1 MRKINLLSILI
12 CLNAYSLE
20 LSYDDIVTY
29 TLNNA
34 TSLKYKQTEKDIENA
49 NLELLYSKLY
59 PQLSMLYSADNYE
72 SLDEQRQN
80 VSVGDK
86 LVNSS
91 VKYKNSLGLNLSYE
105 LYDFGVKDEQI
116 KAQKQEITIKQLEE
130 CAQELKIKEE
140 ILKHYTNAINAKYDK
155 DYLTQSRS
163 FVKQIYEYKKRLFDS
178 GNISL
183 VEVSN
188 ESMRLIDFENRIDEA
203 NKEYQTSLVAL
214 SHISY
219 NFVDPLKT
227 ILLPLESKNEFKK
240 EKISYDESYL
250 AEQYR
255 LKLIQ
260 KQHERKS
267 FLFSNLPQVGLS
279 SNYYLYGADD
289 EHYRAST
296 QDIRRNS
303 YSIGLSVRVNLFEGF
318 KYSNQMNKFDLETQK
333 IFLEDTMAKEDF
345 EKEIETSQENI
356 QQLNNLLLGNNKN
369 LEESKKMVA
378 TKIRLNENGELDTIS
393 KLQSV
398 LDLLDKELITKH
410 KQTSLSMEQIKLNI
424 RKGICK

>member
-1 MRKINLLSILI
+1 MKKINLLSILI

-20 LSYDDIVTY
+20 LSYDDIVAY

-72 SLDEQRQN
+72 SLDEQRQT

-116 KAQKQEITIKQLEE
+116 KAQKQEIIIKQLEE

-188 ESMRLIDFENRIDEA
+188 ESMRLIDFENKIEEA
-203 NKEYQTSLVAL
+203 KKEYQTNMLFL

-219 NFVDPLKT
+219 NLVNLQDSS
-227 ILLPLESKNEFKK
+227 LLPLTSKNGYKK
-240 EKISYDESYL
+240 ENIFYEDSYL
-250 AEQYR
+250 AEQY
-255 LKLIQ
+255 KQ
-260 KQHERKS
+260 KILQKEHEKSS
-267 FLFSNLPQVGLS
+267 FLMSNLPQIGLS

-289 EHYRAST
+289 DSFKTST
-296 QDIRRNS
+296 EDIRRNS
-303 YSIGLSVRVNLFEGF
+303 YSIGVSVRLVLFEGF
-318 KYSNQMNKFDLETQK
+318 KYFHQMDKYNLEMRK
-333 IFLEDTMAKEDF
+333 ISLEDAMAKEDF
-345 EKEIETSQENI
+345 EKEVETSQKNVE
-356 QQLNNLLLGNNKN
+356 QLSKLIEGNNKN
-369 LEESKKMVA
+369 LFEAKEMLSVK
-378 TKIRLNENGELDTIS
+378 TRLNDSGEIDTIS
-393 KLQSV
+393 KIQSNI
-398 LDLLDKELITKH
+398 DLLDKELALKH
-410 KQTSLSMEQIKLNI
+410 KETSLASEQIKLNI
-424 RKGICK
+424 RKSICE

>member
-1 MRKINLLSILI
+1 MKKINLLSILI

-20 LSYDDIVTY
+20 LSYNDIVTY
-29 TLNNA
+29 TLNNS
-34 TSLKYKQTEKDIENA
+34 TSLKYKQTEKEIETA

-59 PQLSMLYSADNYE
+59 PQLSMIYSADNYE
-72 SLDEQRQN
+72 NLDKSQQT

-105 LYDFGVKDEQI
+105 LYDFGAKDEQI
-116 KAQKQEITIKQLEE
+116 KAQKQEIIIKQLEQ
-130 CAQELKIKEE
+130 CSQELKIKEE
-140 ILKHYTNAINAKYDK
+140 ILKHYTNAINTKDEK

-178 GNISL
+178 GTISL

-188 ESMRLIDFENRIDEA
+188 ESMRLIDFENKIDEA
-203 NKEYQTSLVAL
+203 NKEYQTNLVAL

-219 NFVDPLKT
+219 NFVDPIKT
-227 ILLPLESKNEFKK
+227 SLLPLELKKEFQK
-240 EKISYDESYL
+240 EKISYNESYL
-250 AEQYR
+250 AKQYR
-255 LKLIQ
+255 EKLIQ
-260 KQHERKS
+260 KQHERKN

-303 YSIGLSVRVNLFEGF
+303 YSVGFSVRVNLFEGF
-318 KYSNQMNKFDLETQK
+318 KYFNQMNKFDLETQK
-333 IFLEDTMAKEDF
+333 ISLEDAMAKEDF

-356 QQLNNLLLGNNKN
+356 KQLSNLLLGNNKN
-369 LEESKKMVA
+369 LEESKKMLA
-378 TKIRLNENGELDTIS
+378 TKIRLNENGELDIIS

-424 RKGICK
+424 RKGVCE

>member
-1 MRKINLLSILI
+1 M
-12 CLNAYSLE
+12 
-20 LSYDDIVTY
+20 
-29 TLNNA
+29 
-34 TSLKYKQTEKDIENA
+34 
-49 NLELLYSKLY
+49 
-59 PQLSMLYSADNYE
+59 
-72 SLDEQRQN
+72 
-80 VSVGDK
+80 
-86 LVNSS
+86 
-91 VKYKNSLGLNLSYE
+91 
-105 LYDFGVKDEQI
+105 
-116 KAQKQEITIKQLEE
+116 
-130 CAQELKIKEE
+130 
-140 ILKHYTNAINAKYDK
+140 
-155 DYLTQSRS
+155 TQSRS
-163 FVKQIYEYKKRLFDS
+163 FVKHIYEYKKRLFES

-188 ESMRLIDFENRIDEA
+188 ESMRLIDFENKIDEA
-203 NKEYQTSLVAL
+203 NKEYQISLVAL

-227 ILLPLESKNEFKK
+227 ILLPLESKNEFKE

-303 YSIGLSVRVNLFEGF
+303 YSVGLSVRVNLFEGF

-333 IFLEDTMAKEDF
+333 ISLEDTMAKEDF

-369 LEESKKMVA
+369 LEKSKKMVA
-378 TKIRLNENGELDTIS
+378 TKIRLNENGELDIIS

-424 RKGICK
+424 RKGVCE